1 MNLTF
6 VKNDS
11 YEKGNDLVVVHV
23 YVKEIHKE
31 TSKVLFR
38 EQDFTLVFQTR
49 YERALGWHQAD
60 AELLA
65 AARPLCLF
73 SSSHL
78 LLISLQ
84 RRKLPSPPPWLRA
97 PHGVPVA
104 GEAQVWSQ
112 ISSQHRGEGAESW
125 SRNRSQLA
133 ALCRAQSL
141 QQLGSQPRS
150 AFLTP
155 CCTRCSRPGMV
166 AEKEIPAFPCLQ
178 PDLELSWAE
187 PEQPVCT
194 LLGRPARGG
203 TWRLAEWICWEW
215 GPLRAVCLGLGTS
228 VLLREGP
235 LGVDASQEA
244 VALPNRDFLA
254 SLRLLG
260 SLGHSSLAACLAG
273 TSLSRTSARTTSRC
287 LALMS
292 V

>member
-49 YERALGWHQAD
+49 YKRALGWHRAD

-73 SSSHL
+73 TSSHL

-84 RRKLPSPPPWLRA
+84 RRKLPSPPPWLWA

-112 ISSQHRGEGAESW
+112 ISSQHWGEGAESW

-141 QQLGSQPRS
+141 QQLGS
-150 AFLTP
+150 
-155 CCTRCSRPGMV
+155 
-166 AEKEIPAFPCLQ
+166 
-178 PDLELSWAE
+178 
-187 PEQPVCT
+187 
-194 LLGRPARGG
+194 
-203 TWRLAEWICWEW
+203 
-215 GPLRAVCLGLGTS
+215 
-228 VLLREGP
+228 
-235 LGVDASQEA
+235 
-244 VALPNRDFLA
+244 
-254 SLRLLG
+254 
-260 SLGHSSLAACLAG
+260 
-273 TSLSRTSARTTSRC
+273 
-287 LALMS
+287 
-292 V
+292 